1 MKLFFI
7 LLSVTFSFIA
17 NAEQNVYFINLKD
30 GDKLESPI
38 FIQFGLSGMGVAP
51 AGTNREG
58 TGHHH
63 LLINVDD
70 IDISKP
76 IPSSSNHIHFGG
88 GQTETTI
95 DLPSGVY
102 TLQLLLGNMSHIPH
116 NPPVVSKKITIE
128 VIK

>member
-70 IDISKP
+70 MDISRP

-116 NPPVVSKKITIE
+116 NPPVVSEKIKIE
-128 VIK
+128 VIN

>member
-70 IDISKP
+70 IDISRP

>member
-70 IDISKP
+70 IDISRP

-116 NPPVVSKKITIE
+116 NPPVVSEKITIE
-128 VIK
+128 VLK

>member
-70 IDISKP
+70 IDISRP

-116 NPPVVSKKITIE
+116 NPPVVSEKIKIE

>member
-70 IDISKP
+70 IDISRP
-76 IPSSSNHIHFGG
+76 IPSSSDHIHFGG

-116 NPPVVSKKITIE
+116 NPPVVSKKIKIE

>member
-70 IDISKP
+70 IDVSKP

-116 NPPVVSKKITIE
+116 NPPVVSKKIKIE

>member
-70 IDISKP
+70 IDISRP

-128 VIK
+128 VIN

>member
-76 IPSSSNHIHFGG
+76 IPSSSNHIHFGD

-116 NPPVVSKKITIE
+116 NPPVVSKKIKIE

>member
-7 LLSVTFSFIA
+7 LLSVTLSFFA

-30 GDKLESPI
+30 GDKLESPL

-51 AGTNREG
+51 AGTNKEG

-70 IDISKP
+70 IDISRP

-116 NPPVVSKKITIE
+116 NPPVVSKKIKIE

>member
-76 IPSSSNHIHFGG
+76 IPSSSNHIHFGD

-116 NPPVVSKKITIE
+116 NPPLVSKKITIE

>member
-7 LLSVTFSFIA
+7 LLSLTFSFIA
-17 NAEQNVYFINLKD
+17 NAKQNVYFINLQD

-70 IDISKP
+70 IDISRP

-95 DLPSGVY
+95 DLS
-102 TLQLLLGNMSHIPH
+102 LIHI
-116 NPPVVSKKITIE
+116 
-128 VIK
+128 

>member
-1 MKLFFI
+1 MKLLLVI
-7 LLSVTFSFIA
+7 LSISLSFLTH
-17 NAEQNVYFINLKD
+17 AEKNVYFINLQD
-30 GDKLESPI
+30 GDKLESPL

-70 IDISKP
+70 IDISRP

-116 NPPVVSKKITIE
+116 NPPVVSEKIKIE
-128 VIK
+128 VIN

>member
-7 LLSVTFSFIA
+7 LLSLTFSFIA
-17 NAEQNVYFINLKD
+17 NAKQNVYFINLKD

-70 IDISKP
+70 IDISRP
-76 IPSSSNHIHFGG
+76 IPSSSDHIHFGG

-116 NPPVVSKKITIE
+116 NPPVVSKKIKIE

>member
-63 LLINVDD
+63 LLINIDD
-70 IDISKP
+70 IDISRP

-116 NPPVVSKKITIE
+116 NPPVVSEKIKIE

>member
-70 IDISKP
+70 IDVSKP

>member
-70 IDISKP
+70 IDISRP

-116 NPPVVSKKITIE
+116 NPPVVSEKIKIE
-128 VIK
+128 VIN

>member
-7 LLSVTFSFIA
+7 LLSVTFSFFA

-70 IDISKP
+70 IDISRP

-116 NPPVVSKKITIE
+116 NPPVVSEKIKIE

>member
-70 IDISKP
+70 VDISRP

-116 NPPVVSKKITIE
+116 NPPVVSEKIKIE

>member
-70 IDISKP
+70 IEISRP

-116 NPPVVSKKITIE
+116 NPPVVSEKIKIE
-128 VIK
+128 VIN

>member
-70 IDISKP
+70 IDTSKP
-76 IPSSSNHIHFGG
+76 IPSSSDHIHFGG

>member
-17 NAEQNVYFINLKD
+17 NAEQNVYFINLQD

-70 IDISKP
+70 IDISRP

-116 NPPVVSKKITIE
+116 NPPVVSKKIKIE

>member
-70 IDISKP
+70 IDISRP

-116 NPPVVSKKITIE
+116 NPPVVSKKIKIE

>member
-70 IDISKP
+70 IDISRP

-116 NPPVVSKKITIE
+116 NPTVVSKKIKIE

>member
-76 IPSSSNHIHFGG
+76 IPSSSDHIHFGG

-116 NPPVVSKKITIE
+116 NPPVVSEKITIE

>member
-70 IDISKP
+70 IDISRP
-76 IPSSSNHIHFGG
+76 IPSSFNHIHFGG

-116 NPPVVSKKITIE
+116 NPPVVSEKIKIE
-128 VIK
+128 VIN

>member
-70 IDISKP
+70 IDVSKP

-128 VIK
+128 VIN

>member
-76 IPSSSNHIHFGG
+76 IPSSSDHIHFGG

-116 NPPVVSKKITIE
+116 NPPVVSEKIKIE
-128 VIK
+128 VIN

>member
-63 LLINVDD
+63 LLINVDN
-70 IDISKP
+70 IDISRP

-116 NPPVVSKKITIE
+116 NPPVVSEKIKIE
-128 VIK
+128 VIN

>member
-70 IDISKP
+70 IDISRP
-76 IPSSSNHIHFGG
+76 IPSSSNPIHFGG

-116 NPPVVSKKITIE
+116 NPPVVSEKIKIE
-128 VIK
+128 VIN

>member
-76 IPSSSNHIHFGG
+76 IPSSSDHIHFGG

-116 NPPVVSKKITIE
+116 NPPVVSKKIKIE

>member
-38 FIQFGLSGMGVAP
+38 FIQFGLSGLGVAP

-70 IDISKP
+70 IDISRP

-116 NPPVVSKKITIE
+116 NPPVVSKKIKIE

>member
-70 IDISKP
+70 IDISRP

-102 TLQLLLGNMSHIPH
+102 TLQLLSLIHI
-116 NPPVVSKKITIE
+116 
-128 VIK
+128 